1 MPLKVR
7 PEIQLD
13 GRVAGHKI
21 DGTDSERSYIR
32 IPAMAFPE
40 QVIACSG
47 DLRITLGGKVQPTL
61 VLSIGQ
67 GVIPHGNFDAGGRK
81 ILLPKLEPNF
91 LAEFQQHSIDLL
103 VVEQIGGA
111 GDAMPNALNWRS
123 KIAGHDP

>member
-1 MPLKVR
+1 M
-7 PEIQLD
+7 
-13 GRVAGHKI
+13 
-21 DGTDSERSYIR
+21 
-32 IPAMAFPE
+32 
-40 QVIACSG
+40 
-47 DLRITLGGKVQPTL
+47 
-61 VLSIGQ
+61 LSRTAILT
-67 GVIPHGNFDAGGRK
+67 PGGRK